1 MTRIALLLAVLAA
14 SPVAAGEP
22 DEATKIAALKLAYI
36 LNGNSM
42 KRDLSLG
49 SIDVSKPLLRPCTQC
64 SPVTVPQV
72 IK

>member
-1 MTRIALLLAVLAA
+1 MTRIALLLAVLAV
-14 SPVAAGEP
+14 SPAAAGEP
-22 DEATKIAALKLAYI
+22 DEATKVAALKLAYI

-42 KRDLSLG
+42 VRHPSLG

-64 SPVTVPQV
+64 SPVTAPQV